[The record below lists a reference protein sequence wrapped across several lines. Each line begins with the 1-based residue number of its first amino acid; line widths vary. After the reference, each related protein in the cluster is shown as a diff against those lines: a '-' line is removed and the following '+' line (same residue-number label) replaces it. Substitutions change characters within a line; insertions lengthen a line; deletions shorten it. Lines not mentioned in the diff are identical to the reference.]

1 MLDSDDPFKGIADDL
16 EELSLL
22 SPDLLS
28 PGTGAEDL
36 VDFDVET
43 CVSHQSSTDAE
54 IIAWATGK
62 QGDEEEDEGETIE
75 VEDEPIPRPS
85 FGQMISAIELV
96 RRYSLFTDDKTF
108 DWGGISD
115 KMESL
120 VRTENL
126 KSKKQKL
133 VHDFFQ

>member
-1 MLDSDDPFKGIADDL
+1 MEYPSKIRSWLCSSEDPFKGIADDL

-62 QGDEEEDEGETIE
+62 QGDEEVDEGETIE

-96 RRYSLFTDDKTF
+96 QRYSLFTDDKTF
-108 DWGGISD
+108 DWRGVND
-115 KMESL
+115 KWNPSFG
-120 VRTENL
+120 
-126 KSKKQKL
+126 QKI
-133 VHDFFQ
+133 